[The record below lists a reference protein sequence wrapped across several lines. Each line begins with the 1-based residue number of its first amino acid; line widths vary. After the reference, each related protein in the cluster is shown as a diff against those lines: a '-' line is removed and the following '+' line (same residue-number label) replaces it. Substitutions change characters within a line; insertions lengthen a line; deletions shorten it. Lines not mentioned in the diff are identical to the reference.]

1 MITDSTR
8 VTYSPTLDEFRELAR
23 GPANLIPVT
32 REFAADLETPVSVYL
47 KLMDEPGAS
56 FLLESVEGGEQ
67 VGRYSFVGVDPR
79 ATVSLRGRTVER
91 SGEAGEQGRKGE
103 REKESA
109 AAPLHPFTPASF
121 ELAEG
126 QDILHVL
133 KDELARYT
141 AADLPGLPRFAGGAV
156 GYLGYDVVRFF
167 ERLPETAAPAGE
179 GASEAHPYD
188 VPDAIFLLTDTL
200 VVFDHARH
208 RMILLA
214 NASLDACGGDVEAA
228 YVNALRRIDRLA
240 EKLLR
245 PLPAVP
251 TRRWGATHGNGQN
264 IEANMSRER
273 YETIVR
279 EAKEHIAAGDIFQVV
294 LSQRFSRR
302 TSAHPFAVYRALRM
316 LNPSPYMFYFNFA
329 PLDLQV
335 IGASPEMHVRLED
348 GVAAVRPIAGTR
360 RRGANPAEDATL
372 AAELLA
378 DPKERAEHVMLVDLG
393 RNDIGRVSEYGSV
406 AVRDLMTVERYSH
419 VMHIVSHVEGRIR
432 PELDAYDLMRA
443 TFPAGTVSGAP
454 KVRAMGIIEE
464 LEGQRRGLY
473 AGAVGYFSYDG
484 SMDTCIAIRTM
495 VMQGDRVAVQ
505 AGAGIVADSDPA
517 AEYQECVN
525 KAGALL
531 VAVERAEAGTL

>member
-1 MITDSTR
+1 MILDTTR
-8 VTYSPTLDEFRELAR
+8 VTYSPTLDEFRALAA

-67 VGRYSFVGVDPR
+67 VGRYSFVGVNPR
-79 ATVSLRGRTVER
+79 ATIALRGRMVETSR
-91 SGEAGEQGRKGE
+91 GEGEQGSKGE
-103 REKESA
+103 RPI
-109 AAPLHPFTPASF
+109 PLSPSFPFSPASY

-126 QDILHVL
+126 EDILHVL
-133 KDELARYT
+133 KAELGRYR

-156 GYLGYDVVRFF
+156 GYLGYDIVRFF
-167 ERLPETAAPAGE
+167 EKLPDTAAPIGE
-179 GASEAHPYD
+179 GEEDGLQTRPY
-188 VPDAIFLLTDTL
+188 PDAIFLLADTL

-208 RMILLA
+208 RLILLA
-214 NASLDACGGDVEAA
+214 NAHVEGEEADVEAA
-228 YVNALRRIDRLA
+228 YVDALRCIDRLA

-251 TRRWGATHGNGQN
+251 TRRWGATHGNGQE

-273 YETIVR
+273 YEAIVR

-329 PLDLQV
+329 PLDMQV

-348 GVAAVRPIAGTR
+348 GVASVRPIAGTR
-360 RRGANPAEDATL
+360 RRGATPAEDAAL
-372 AAELLA
+372 ATELLA

-406 AVRDLMTVERYSH
+406 HVRDLMTVERYSH
-419 VMHIVSHVEGRIR
+419 VMHIVSQVEGRIR
-432 PELDAYDLMRA
+432 PGLDAYDLMRA

-454 KVRAMGIIEE
+454 KVRAMEIIEV

-473 AGAVGYFSYDG
+473 AGAAGYFSYDG

-495 VMQGDRVAVQ
+495 VMQGDQVSVQ

-525 KAGALL
+525 KASALL
-531 VAVERAEAGTL
+531 VAVARAEAGTL